1 MLGEDSVSRSGGR
14 VSRRFAVAAAM
25 AAVSAP
31 LALPRL
37 TGAQGT
43 AAPVTENAA
52 AEEIVQPGLV
62 SSREGVLA
70 TKLVARPAEVDMG
83 AGHPVSTYTFD
94 GVVPGYTW
102 EVRPGD
108 TLKIDL
114 VNELPPL
121 DGDHAD
127 HVDMTRPHQWT
138 TTNLHT
144 HGLHVSPSG
153 DSDNVFIAIPP
164 GASHQ
169 YEIEI
174 PDDHTGGLF
183 WYHPHKHGGVA
194 HQVRAGMAGALIV
207 RGEIDEV
214 PEIQAAREQVM
225 VLQAI
230 ELGENY
236 ELLDPI
242 PYPKPDQAFYPR
254 KQILY
259 PVNGRMNPRVTM
271 YPGEVQRWRMLNAA
285 EGKFM
290 SLHLED
296 HDLNVI
302 AWDGLTL
309 HEPEPTS
316 DVMMTAGNRTEVL
329 VKAGAPGIY
338 NLVLSPGSSQHPSI
352 PGMPHATPEAEHNAE
367 LTVRPILTLEVV
379 GEGPEMALPV
389 SLPAYDPPILPI
401 ARQRHF
407 AYTVERGENDSFK
420 SFGVDGE
427 AFDPDRTPY
436 QVKLGTAEEWTL
448 VNDID
453 HRYPEH
459 AHGFHIHVNPFKV
472 THVNGEPLPRPQWR
486 DTFALSGQDDDS
498 FTCEMNFDDF
508 TGIFVDHCHVLTHE
522 DLGMMERIEVV
533 P

>member
-1 MLGEDSVSRSGGR
+1 MDDSTSRPGGR
-14 VSRRFAVAAAM
+14 VSRRAVVAAAVAAPLG
-25 AAVSAP
+25 VSL
-31 LALPRL
+31 LAHAQPSPSPVPEDAS
-37 TGAQGT
+37 TG
-43 AAPVTENAA
+43 EL
-52 AEEIVQPGLV
+52 VQPDV
-62 SSREGVLA
+62 ISSRDGVLEA
-70 TKLVARPAEVDMG
+70 RLVAQTAEVDMG
-83 AGHPVSTYTFD
+83 VGHAVRTYTFD
-94 GVVPGYTW
+94 GIVPGYTW

-108 TLKIDL
+108 RLKIDL
-114 VNELPPL
+114 VNDLPPL
-121 DGDHAD
+121 DDAHAD

-144 HGLHVSPSG
+144 HGMHVSPSG
-153 DSDNVFIAIPP
+153 NSDNVFITVSP
-164 GASHQ
+164 GSSYQ
-169 YEIEI
+169 YDIEI
-174 PDDHTGGLF
+174 PDDHTGGFF
-183 WYHPHKHGGVA
+183 WYHPHKHGAVA
-194 HQVRAGMAGALIV
+194 HQVRAGMAGAIIV

-214 PEIQAAREQVM
+214 PEIQSAKEQVM

-230 ELGENY
+230 ELGDDY

-242 PYPKPDQAFYPR
+242 PYPKPGEAFYPR
-254 KQILY
+254 TQILY

-271 YPGEVQRWRMLNAA
+271 YPGEVQRWRLLNAA

-290 SLHLED
+290 SLHLEG
-296 HDLNVI
+296 HDLNVL

-309 HEPEPTS
+309 HEPEPTRH
-316 DVMMTAGNRTEVL
+316 VMMTAGNRTDVL
-329 VKAGAPGIY
+329 VKAMAPGIY

-352 PGMPHATPEAEHNAE
+352 PGMAHATPEAEHNAE
-367 LTVRPILTLEVV
+367 LTPRSILTLEVV
-379 GEGPEMALPV
+379 GEGPEMALPTT
-389 SLPAYDPPILPI
+389 LPAYDPPILPI
-401 ARQRHF
+401 ARQRTF
-407 AYTVERGENDSFK
+407 AYTVERGESDSFQ

-427 AFDPDRTPY
+427 SFDPDRPPY

-448 VNDID
+448 VNDLD

-459 AHGFHIHVNPFKV
+459 AHGFHIHVNPFRV
-472 THVNGEPLPRPQWR
+472 TAVNGEPLARPQWR